1 MNERLQFIPFTSPAD
16 RGWAKAMEIYRRS
29 FPYKE
34 QRSEEDHI
42 RALAD
47 PAFRAEGIWRGDE
60 FVGILYYWHTD
71 AWDYV
76 EHLAVCASLRGQ
88 NLGSEVF
95 GAFCRDRRVI
105 LEIDPPV
112 DEISVRRLHFYRRL
126 GFVENPHEYIHPSY
140 RQPFEPHRL
149 VLLSARHRLPTTKRA
164 ASPISSGR
172 PCSATPNTRRPINPA
187 FRTMRTTTSS
197 PDGDSVRGTSFQCH
211 TSE

>member
-71 AWDYV
+71 EWDYV
-76 EHLAVCASLRGQ
+76 EHLAICASLRGQ

-95 GAFCRDRRVI
+95 GTFCRDRRII

-112 DEISVRRLHFYRRL
+112 DEISIRRLHFYRRL

-149 VLLSARHRLPTTKRA
+149 VLLSRPTPLTDDEARRFADFIRETVLRYTEHEAPDQPRL
-164 ASPISSGR
+164 
-172 PCSATPNTRRPINPA
+172 
-187 FRTMRTTTSS
+187 
-197 PDGDSVRGTSFQCH
+197 
-211 TSE
+211 

>member
-1 MNERLQFIPFTSPAD
+1 MFLLVVCIA
-16 RGWAKAMEIYRRS
+16 
-29 FPYKE
+29 
-34 QRSEEDHI
+34 EEDHI

-71 AWDYV
+71 EWDYV
-76 EHLAVCASLRGQ
+76 EHLAICASLRGQ

-112 DEISVRRLHFYRRL
+112 DEISIRRLHFYRRL

-149 VLLSARHRLPTTKRA
+149 VLLSCPTPLTDDEARRFADFIRETVLRYTEHEAPDQPRL
-164 ASPISSGR
+164 
-172 PCSATPNTRRPINPA
+172 
-187 FRTMRTTTSS
+187 
-197 PDGDSVRGTSFQCH
+197 
-211 TSE
+211 

>member
-1 MNERLQFIPFTSPAD
+1 
-16 RGWAKAMEIYRRS
+16 MEIYRRS

-71 AWDYV
+71 EWDYV
-76 EHLAVCASLRGQ
+76 EHLAICASLRGQ

-95 GAFCRDRRVI
+95 GTFCRDRRVI

-112 DEISVRRLHFYRRL
+112 DEISIRRLHFYRRL

-149 VLLSARHRLPTTKRA
+149 VLLSRPTPLTDDEARRFADFIRETVLRYTEHEAPDHPRL
-164 ASPISSGR
+164 
-172 PCSATPNTRRPINPA
+172 
-187 FRTMRTTTSS
+187 
-197 PDGDSVRGTSFQCH
+197 
-211 TSE
+211 

>member
-71 AWDYV
+71 EWDYV
-76 EHLAVCASLRGQ
+76 EHLAICASLRGQ
-88 NLGSEVF
+88 KPGVGGL
-95 GAFCRDRRVI
+95 RDFLPR
-105 LEIDPPV
+105 P
-112 DEISVRRLHFYRRL
+112 
-126 GFVENPHEYIHPSY
+126 
-140 RQPFEPHRL
+140 
-149 VLLSARHRLPTTKRA
+149 ARH
-164 ASPISSGR
+164 SGDR
-172 PCSATPNTRRPINPA
+172 PARR
-187 FRTMRTTTSS
+187 
-197 PDGDSVRGTSFQCH
+197 
-211 TSE
+211 